1 MNKKSKL
8 PIPLKYLLLLAAI
21 AVGAFIYGTRNSGQQ
36 FTDSTIDNSDVVEQ
50 LLGGRLL
57 VEPAA
62 SGKGN
67 MSRFAGLAFIKDA
80 ESTDFDPSR
89 LQQILHFRPR
99 ASDLESEIINQ
110 LLFSGKVE
118 RGSSVDAGVG
128 IVGISLTENQ
138 IAEVIVKDEMS
149 FSAPVNQSLAK
160 KLAETAAQ
168 LPVGKELWYIESAT
182 LTSVTYKTFTK
193 NSGKQSI
200 DGTAFKANGEFYS
213 SNEQFQYEPLV
224 SLMALPISS
233 IAVSAPQ
240 DAVGSPVPTSFNSM
254 AKAKAEWQAV
264 LRGEKEGLS
273 FSISDSLKNLR
284 AKKASSQFSESI
296 RE

>member
-1 MNKKSKL
+1 MNQKSK
-8 PIPLKYLLLLAAI
+8 PLLSLTALVLLAAVAI
-21 AVGAFIYGTRNSGQQ
+21 AMFLYGNRNTGQQ
-36 FTDSTIDNSDVVEQ
+36 FIDSTIDNSDVVEQ

-67 MSRFAGLAFIKDA
+67 MSRYAGLAFIVDA
-80 ESTDFDPSR
+80 ESTDFDPNR
-89 LQQILHFRPR
+89 LQQILQFRPNT
-99 ASDLESEIINQ
+99 SDLESEIINQ
-110 LLFSGKVE
+110 LLFSGKIE

-128 IVGISLTENQ
+128 IIGISLTENQ
-138 IAEVIVKDEMS
+138 IAEVIVKDEIS

-160 KLAETAAQ
+160 KLAEAAAQ
-168 LPVGKELWYIESAT
+168 LPAGKELWYIESAT

-213 SNEQFQYEPLV
+213 SNEQFRYEPFV

-233 IAVSAPQ
+233 IAVSAPRN
-240 DAVGSPVPTSFNSM
+240 AVGSPAANSFNSID
-254 AKAKAEWQAV
+254 KAKAEWQAV
-264 LRGEKEGLS
+264 LRGEKEGGS
-273 FSISDSLKNLR
+273 VSISDSLKNLP
-284 AKKASSQFSESI
+284 AIKASSQFSESI